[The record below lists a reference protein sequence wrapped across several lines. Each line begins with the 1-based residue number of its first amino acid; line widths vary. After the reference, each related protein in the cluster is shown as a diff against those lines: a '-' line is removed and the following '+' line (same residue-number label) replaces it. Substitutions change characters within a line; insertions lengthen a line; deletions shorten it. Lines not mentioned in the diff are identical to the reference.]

1 MLVIRVLFDFLTHC
15 PERYHESPRVP
26 IFGRSKYFSLHNA
39 SFKLLVYIEQQLIT
53 AIQQAF
59 QQEFGL
65 TISLSDLSLQPTHQE
80 FEGAYTFV
88 TFPWAGRCQQPPEA
102 VARQLGERLKVHST
116 LVADFNVVKGFLN
129 IIVADQVWLKQLV
142 AIGSDPNFGWV
153 PPNGKKVVIEFSSPN
168 TNKPL
173 HLGHLRNN
181 FLGHAVAEILK
192 ASGYEV
198 YKVNLVNDRG
208 IHICKSMVAYQQF
221 GQGETPT
228 TTGIKGDHLVGNYYV
243 KFDQVYKEQVA
254 ALTKQLGNR
263 ERAAKEAPILLEA
276 QQMLQKWEQGDK
288 AVRDLWVTM
297 NAWVYQGFEA
307 TYQQLG
313 ITFDKTY
320 YESQTYLLGKK
331 VVEEGLSRDIFY
343 KQEDGSVWADLTEAG
358 LDRKLVLRA
367 DGTSVYMTQ
376 DLGVA
381 DLRYAHY
388 HFDRSIYVVGNEQDY
403 HFEVLFKLMRQLGRG
418 YAQDMC
424 HLSYGMVDLP
434 TGKMKSREGTVVDA
448 DQLMEEMVNMAEKHT
463 QALGKVDNFTE
474 EAAHQLFHMLAMG
487 ALKYFLLRVE
497 ARKRI
502 IFDPRASIDF
512 QGHTGPYIQY
522 THARI
527 AAILRKAQATEMAHE
542 EGVLDDSLSLQS
554 AEREV
559 IIQLYK
565 FPQALQEAAD
575 AYSPAIIAQYAFE
588 LAKIY
593 NRMYG
598 EVPILHEKEQALRAL
613 RLSLSATVARTIQQ
627 SMQLLGIEAPVQM

>member
-1 MLVIRVLFDFLTHC
+1 
-15 PERYHESPRVP
+15 
-26 IFGRSKYFSLHNA
+26 
-39 SFKLLVYIEQQLIT
+39 VYIEQQLIT

-59 QQEFGL
+59 QQKFGF
-65 TISLSDLSLQPTHQE
+65 TASLSDLSLQPTHQE

-88 TFPWAGRCQQPPEA
+88 AFPWAGRCQSRPEE
-102 VARQLGERLKVHST
+102 VARQLGEWLKAHSP
-116 LVADFNVVKGFLN
+116 LVEDFNIVKGFLN
-129 IIVADQVWLKQLV
+129 LVVADKVWLKQLTTM
-142 AIGSDPNFGWV
+142 GSSVNFGWA
-153 PPNGKKVVIEFSSPN
+153 PPNGKKVVVEFSSPN

-208 IHICKSMVAYQQF
+208 IHICKSMVAYQHF
-221 GQGETPT
+221 GQGENPT
-228 TTGIKGDHLVGNYYV
+228 TTGMKGDHLVGNYYV

-254 ALTKQLGNR
+254 ALTEQLGDR
-263 ERAAKEAPILLEA
+263 ERAVKEAPILLEA

-288 AVRDLWVTM
+288 AVRALWATM

-320 YESQTYLLGKK
+320 YESQTYLMGKE
-331 VVEEGLSRDIFY
+331 VVEEALSRGIFY
-343 KQEDGSVWADLTEAG
+343 RKDDGSVWADLTEEG
-358 LDRKLVLRA
+358 LDHKLVLRA
-367 DGTSVYMTQ
+367 DGTSVYITQ

-388 HFDRSIYVVGNEQDY
+388 HFDRSIYVVGNEQNY
-403 HFEVLFKLMRQLGRG
+403 HFEVLFKLMRQLGRS
-418 YAQDMC
+418 YTANMY

-448 DQLMEEMVNMAEKHT
+448 DQLITEMVNIAAQHT
-463 QALGKVDNFTE
+463 QELGKVDDFTK
-474 EAAHQLFHMLAMG
+474 EAAQQLFHMLAMG

-497 ARKRI
+497 AKRRI
-502 IFDPRASIDF
+502 LFDPQASIDF

-527 AAILRKAQATEMAHE
+527 AAILRKIQVSEMNYEAS
-542 EGVLDDSLSLQS
+542 VADDNFALQPT
-554 AEREV
+554 EREI

-565 FPQALQEAAD
+565 FPKTIGEAAD
-575 AYSPAIIAQYAFE
+575 AYSPAIIAQYVFE

-598 EVPILHEKEQALRAL
+598 KVPILHEKGHVLRIR
-613 RLSLSATVARTIQQ
+613 RLYLSTVVARIIQK
-627 SMQLLGIEAPVQM
+627 SMQLLGIAVPSKM

>member
-1 MLVIRVLFDFLTHC
+1 
-15 PERYHESPRVP
+15 
-26 IFGRSKYFSLHNA
+26 
-39 SFKLLVYIEQQLIT
+39 VYIEQQLII

-65 TISLSDLSLQPTHQE
+65 AIPLEDLSLQPTHPE

-88 TFPWAGRCQQPPEA
+88 TFPWAGRCQQQPEV
-102 VARQLGERLKVHST
+102 VARQLGGWLKTHST
-116 LVADFNVVKGFLN
+116 WVEDFNVVKGFLN
-129 IIVADQVWLKQLV
+129 LTVADQVWLRQL
-142 AIGSDPNFGWV
+142 AAMSNDPDFGCA
-153 PPNGKKVVIEFSSPN
+153 PPNGQKVVIEFSSPN

-181 FLGHAVAEILK
+181 FLGHSVAEILK

-208 IHICKSMVAYQQF
+208 IHICKSMVAYQKF

-243 KFDQVYKEQVA
+243 KFDQVYKAQVVT
-254 ALTKQLGNR
+254 LTHQLGDR
-263 ERAAKEAPILLEA
+263 ERAAREAPILLEA
-276 QQMLQKWEQGDK
+276 QQMLQKWEQGDE
-288 AVRDLWVTM
+288 AVLDLWATM
-297 NAWVYQGFEA
+297 NSWVYQGFET

-320 YESQTYLLGKK
+320 YESQTYLLGKE
-331 VVEEGLSRDIFY
+331 VVEEALSRGIFY
-343 KQEDGSVWADLTEAG
+343 RKEDGSVWADLTEEG
-358 LDRKLVLRA
+358 LDHKLVLRA

-403 HFEVLFKLMRQLGRG
+403 HFEVLFKLMQQLGRS
-418 YAQDMC
+418 YTTHMY

-448 DQLMEEMVNMAEKHT
+448 DQLIEEMVNMAARYT
-463 QALGKVDNFTE
+463 RQLGKIDDFTE
-474 EAAHQLFHMLAMG
+474 VAAYQLFHMLAMG

-502 IFDPRASIDF
+502 LFDPQASIDF

-527 AAILRKAQATEMAHE
+527 AAILRKAQAAGIAYE
-542 EGVLDDSLSLQS
+542 ESVLYDGLSLQPI
-554 AEREV
+554 EREV
-559 IIQLYK
+559 IMQLYK
-565 FPQALQEAAD
+565 FPKKLQEAAA
-575 AYSPAIIAQYAFE
+575 AYSPATIAQYVFE
-588 LAKIY
+588 LAKTY

-598 EVPILHEKEQALRAL
+598 EVSILQEQGQGLRIL
-613 RLSLSATVARTIQQ
+613 RLSLSATVARTIRQ
-627 SMQLLGIEAPVQM
+627 SMQLLGIGVPVQM

>member
-1 MLVIRVLFDFLTHC
+1 M
-15 PERYHESPRVP
+15 
-26 IFGRSKYFSLHNA
+26 
-39 SFKLLVYIEQQLIT
+39 YIEQQLIT

-65 TISLSDLSLQPTHQE
+65 TIFPSDLSLQPTHQE

-88 TFPWAGRCQQPPEA
+88 TFPWAGRCQQRPEA
-102 VARQLGERLKVHST
+102 VARQLGSWLKAHST
-116 LVADFNVVKGFLN
+116 LVVDFNVVKGFLN
-129 IIVADQVWLKQLV
+129 LVVADKVWLKQLEAMV
-142 AIGSDPNFGWV
+142 SNVRFGWA
-153 PPNGKKVVIEFSSPN
+153 PPNGQKVVIEFSSPN

-221 GQGETPT
+221 GQGETPAT
-228 TTGIKGDHLVGNYYV
+228 AGIKGDHLVGKYYV

-254 ALTKQLGNR
+254 ALVEQLGDR
-263 ERAAKEAPILLEA
+263 DRAAKEAPILLEA
-276 QQMLQKWEQGDK
+276 QQMLQKWEQGDE
-288 AVRDLWVTM
+288 AVRALWETM
-297 NAWVYQGFEA
+297 NTWVYQGFEA
-307 TYQQLG
+307 TYRQLG

-343 KQEDGSVWADLTEAG
+343 KQKDGSVWADLTEAG
-358 LDRKLVLRA
+358 LDHKLVLRA

-403 HFEVLFKLMRQLGRG
+403 HFEVLFKLMRQLGRN

-448 DQLMEEMVNMAEKHT
+448 DQLVEEMINTAAKHT
-463 QALGKVDNFTE
+463 QQLGKIDNFTE
-474 EAAHQLFHMLAMG
+474 EAAHELFHMLAMG

-502 IFDPRASIDF
+502 LFDPQASIDF
-512 QGHTGPYIQY
+512 QGHTGPSIQY

-527 AAILRKAQATEMAHE
+527 VAILRKAQAAGIAYKEV
-542 EGVLDDSLSLQS
+542 VLDESLPLQS

-559 IIQLYK
+559 IMQLYK
-565 FPQALQEAAD
+565 FPKKLQEAAE
-575 AYSPAIIAQYAFE
+575 AYSPAIIAQYVFE
-588 LAKIY
+588 LAKAY

-598 EVPILHEKEQALRAL
+598 EVPILHEKKQALRTL
-613 RLSLSATVARTIQQ
+613 RLLLSATAARTIR
-627 SMQLLGIEAPVQM
+627 SNMQLLGIAVPVQM

>member
-1 MLVIRVLFDFLTHC
+1 MSNDPDFGC
-15 PERYHESPRVP
+15 
-26 IFGRSKYFSLHNA
+26 A
-39 SFKLLVYIEQQLIT
+39 
-53 AIQQAF
+53 
-59 QQEFGL
+59 
-65 TISLSDLSLQPTHQE
+65 
-80 FEGAYTFV
+80 
-88 TFPWAGRCQQPPEA
+88 
-102 VARQLGERLKVHST
+102 
-116 LVADFNVVKGFLN
+116 
-129 IIVADQVWLKQLV
+129 
-142 AIGSDPNFGWV
+142 
-153 PPNGKKVVIEFSSPN
+153 PPNGQKVVIEFSSPN

-181 FLGHAVAEILK
+181 FLGHSVAEILK

-208 IHICKSMVAYQQF
+208 IHICKSMVAYQKF

-243 KFDQVYKEQVA
+243 KFDQVYKAQVVT
-254 ALTKQLGNR
+254 LTHQLGDR
-263 ERAAKEAPILLEA
+263 ERAAREAPILLEA
-276 QQMLQKWEQGDK
+276 QQMLQKWEQGDE
-288 AVRDLWVTM
+288 AVLDLWATM
-297 NAWVYQGFEA
+297 NSWVYQGFET

-320 YESQTYLLGKK
+320 YESQTYLLGKE
-331 VVEEGLSRDIFY
+331 VVEEALSRGIFY
-343 KQEDGSVWADLTEAG
+343 RKEDGSVWADLTEEG
-358 LDRKLVLRA
+358 LDHKLVLRA

-403 HFEVLFKLMRQLGRG
+403 HFEVLFKLMQQLGRS
-418 YAQDMC
+418 YTTHMY

-448 DQLMEEMVNMAEKHT
+448 DQLIEEMVNMAARYT
-463 QALGKVDNFTE
+463 RQLGKIDDFTE
-474 EAAHQLFHMLAMG
+474 VAAYQLFHMLAMG

-502 IFDPRASIDF
+502 LFDPQASIDF

-527 AAILRKAQATEMAHE
+527 AAILRKAQAAGIAYE
-542 EGVLDDSLSLQS
+542 ESVLYDGLSLQPI
-554 AEREV
+554 EREV
-559 IIQLYK
+559 IMQLYK
-565 FPQALQEAAD
+565 FPKKLQEAAA
-575 AYSPAIIAQYAFE
+575 AYSPATIAQYVFE
-588 LAKIY
+588 LAKTY

-598 EVPILHEKEQALRAL
+598 EVSILQEQGQGLRIL
-613 RLSLSATVARTIQQ
+613 RLSLSATVARTIRQ
-627 SMQLLGIEAPVQM
+627 SMQLLGIGVPVQM

>member
-1 MLVIRVLFDFLTHC
+1 M
-15 PERYHESPRVP
+15 
-26 IFGRSKYFSLHNA
+26 
-39 SFKLLVYIEQQLIT
+39 YIEQQLIT

-59 QQEFGL
+59 QQNFGFAAP
-65 TISLSDLSLQPTHQE
+65 LSNLSLQPTHQE

-88 TFPWAGRCQQPPEA
+88 TFLWAGRCQSRPEE
-102 VARQLGERLKVHST
+102 VASQLGEWLKTHSP

-129 IIVADQVWLKQLV
+129 LTVADKVWLAQL
-142 AIGSDPNFGWV
+142 ATMGRNKHFGWA
-153 PPNGKKVVIEFSSPN
+153 PPNGRKVVIEFSSPN

-208 IHICKSMVAYQQF
+208 IHICKSMVAYHHF
-221 GQGETPT
+221 GQGETPA
-228 TTGIKGDHLVGNYYV
+228 TTGLKGDHLVGKYYV

-254 ALTKQLGNR
+254 ALIEQLGDQ
-263 ERAAKEAPILLEA
+263 ERAVKEAPILLEA
-276 QQMLQKWEQGDK
+276 QQMLQKWEQGDET
-288 AVRDLWVTM
+288 VRALWATM
-297 NAWVYQGFEA
+297 NTWVYQGFEA

-331 VVEEGLSRDIFY
+331 VVEEALLRGILY
-343 KQEDGSVWADLTEAG
+343 KKEDGSVWADLTEEG
-358 LDRKLVLRA
+358 LDHKLVLRA
-367 DGTSVYMTQ
+367 DGTSVYITQ

-388 HFDRSIYVVGNEQDY
+388 HFDRSIYVVGNEQNY
-403 HFEVLFKLMRQLGRG
+403 HFEVLFKLMRQLGRS
-418 YAQDMC
+418 YTANMY

-434 TGKMKSREGTVVDA
+434 TGRMKSREGTVVDA
-448 DQLMEEMVNMAEKHT
+448 DQLIAEMVNMAAQHT
-463 QALGKVDNFTE
+463 QELGKTDDFTE
-474 EAAHQLFHMLAMG
+474 EAAQQLFHMLAMG

-502 IFDPRASIDF
+502 LFDPQASIDF

-527 AAILRKAQATEMAHE
+527 AAILRKVQVPETRYE
-542 EGVLDDSLSLQS
+542 ESVVDDSLALQPV
-554 AEREV
+554 EREV
-559 IIQLYK
+559 IMQLYK
-565 FPQALQEAAD
+565 FPKMIQEAAD
-575 AYSPAIIAQYAFE
+575 AYAPAIIAQYVFE
-588 LAKIY
+588 LAKAY
-593 NRMYG
+593 NKMYG
-598 EVPILHEKEQALRAL
+598 EVPILHEKEQALRTL
-613 RLSLSATVARTIQQ
+613 RLYLSTTVARTIQK
-627 SMQLLGIEAPVQM
+627 SMQLLGIAVPERM

>member
-1 MLVIRVLFDFLTHC
+1 M
-15 PERYHESPRVP
+15 
-26 IFGRSKYFSLHNA
+26 
-39 SFKLLVYIEQQLIT
+39 YIEQQLIT

-59 QQEFGL
+59 QQNFGF
-65 TISLSDLSLQPTHQE
+65 SAPLSDLSLQPTHQE

-88 TFPWAGRCQQPPEA
+88 TFPWAGRCQSRPEE
-102 VARQLGERLKVHST
+102 VASQLGEWLKAYSP

-129 IIVADQVWLKQLV
+129 LAVADKVWLAQL
-142 AIGSDPNFGWV
+142 ATMGRNKHFGWA
-153 PPNGKKVVIEFSSPN
+153 PPNGQKVVIEFSSPN

-208 IHICKSMVAYQQF
+208 IHICKSMVAYQHF
-221 GQGETPT
+221 GQGETPA
-228 TTGIKGDHLVGNYYV
+228 TTGLKGDHLVGKYYV
-243 KFDQVYKEQVA
+243 KFDQIYKEQVA
-254 ALTKQLGNR
+254 ALAEQLGDR
-263 ERAAKEAPILLEA
+263 ERAVKEAPILLEA

-288 AVRDLWVTM
+288 AVWALWATM
-297 NAWVYQGFEA
+297 NTWVYQGFEA

-331 VVEEGLSRDIFY
+331 VVEEALSRDILY
-343 KQEDGSVWADLTEAG
+343 KKEDGSVWADLTDEG
-358 LDRKLVLRA
+358 LDHKLVLRA
-367 DGTSVYMTQ
+367 DGTSVYITQ

-388 HFDRSIYVVGNEQDY
+388 HFDRSIYVVGNEQNY
-403 HFEVLFKLMRQLGRG
+403 HFEVLFKLMRQLGRS
-418 YAQDMC
+418 YAANMY

-434 TGKMKSREGTVVDA
+434 TGRMKSREGTVVDA
-448 DQLMEEMVNMAEKHT
+448 DQLIAEMVNMAAQHT
-463 QALGKVDNFTE
+463 QELGKTDDFTE
-474 EAAHQLFHMLAMG
+474 EAAQQLFHMLAMG

-502 IFDPRASIDF
+502 LFDPQASIDF

-527 AAILRKAQATEMAHE
+527 AAILRKAQAPETGYE
-542 EGVLDDSLSLQS
+542 ESVVDKSLAFQPV
-554 AEREV
+554 EREV

-565 FPQALQEAAD
+565 FPKTIREAAD
-575 AYSPAIIAQYAFE
+575 AYAPAIIAQYVFE
-588 LAKIY
+588 LAKAY
-593 NRMYG
+593 NKMYG
-598 EVPILHEKEQALRAL
+598 AVPILHEKEQALRTL
-613 RLSLSATVARTIQQ
+613 RLYLSATVARIIQK
-627 SMQLLGIEAPVQM
+627 SMQLLGIAVPERM

>member
-1 MLVIRVLFDFLTHC
+1 M
-15 PERYHESPRVP
+15 
-26 IFGRSKYFSLHNA
+26 
-39 SFKLLVYIEQQLIT
+39 YIEQQLII

-65 TISLSDLSLQPTHQE
+65 AIPLEDLSLQPTHPE

-88 TFPWAGRCQQPPEA
+88 TFPWAGRCQQQPEV
-102 VARQLGERLKVHST
+102 VARQLGGWLKTHST
-116 LVADFNVVKGFLN
+116 WVEDFNVVKGFLN
-129 IIVADQVWLKQLV
+129 LTVADQVWLRQL
-142 AIGSDPNFGWV
+142 AAMSNDPDFGCA
-153 PPNGKKVVIEFSSPN
+153 PPNGQKVVIEFSSPN

-181 FLGHAVAEILK
+181 FLGHSVAEILK

-208 IHICKSMVAYQQF
+208 IHICKSMVAYQKF

-243 KFDQVYKEQVA
+243 KFDQVYKAQVVT
-254 ALTKQLGNR
+254 LTHQLGDR
-263 ERAAKEAPILLEA
+263 ERAAREAPILLEA
-276 QQMLQKWEQGDK
+276 QQMLQKWEQGDE
-288 AVRDLWVTM
+288 AVLDLWATM
-297 NAWVYQGFEA
+297 NSWVYQGFET

-320 YESQTYLLGKK
+320 YESQTYLLGKE
-331 VVEEGLSRDIFY
+331 VVEEALSRGIFY
-343 KQEDGSVWADLTEAG
+343 RKEDGSVWADLTEEG
-358 LDRKLVLRA
+358 LDHKLVLRA

-403 HFEVLFKLMRQLGRG
+403 HFEVLFKLMQQLGRS
-418 YAQDMC
+418 YTTHMY

-448 DQLMEEMVNMAEKHT
+448 DQLIEEMVNMAARYT
-463 QALGKVDNFTE
+463 RQLGKIDDFTE
-474 EAAHQLFHMLAMG
+474 VAAYQLFHMLAMG

-502 IFDPRASIDF
+502 LFDPQASIDF

-527 AAILRKAQATEMAHE
+527 AAILRKAQAAGIAYE
-542 EGVLDDSLSLQS
+542 ESVLYDGLSLQPI
-554 AEREV
+554 EREV
-559 IIQLYK
+559 IMQLYK
-565 FPQALQEAAD
+565 FPKKLQEAAA
-575 AYSPAIIAQYAFE
+575 AYSPATIAQYVFE
-588 LAKIY
+588 LAKTY

-598 EVPILHEKEQALRAL
+598 EVSILQEQGQGLRIL
-613 RLSLSATVARTIQQ
+613 RLSLSATVARTIRQ
-627 SMQLLGIEAPVQM
+627 SMQLLGIGVPVQM